1 MSIEEPGQVGE
12 VMRARETAQVAVAE
26 DAERPGFLVTYHNW
40 IVNGGRLALLVLIFA
55 LWQALPLDP
64 IIFSNPVAVY
74 HQLVSWMQDG
84 TLWSNTLVTL
94 EETLLGLVA
103 GGAAG
108 IGFGLLIGPLQIVGR
123 ILDPFI
129 LAVYS
134 IPKVALAPLFIV
146 WFGIGLDMKVILAA
160 ITVFFIVF
168 YNTIA
173 GVRNVDA
180 DLIDAVRLMGGNSR
194 QLMFKVII
202 PSAMGWILTGL
213 RIAIPYAL
221 IGAVIGE
228 LVASNVGLGYLI
240 DASAAVFNTAGVF
253 AALLVL
259 TVFATALNQIVTVL
273 DKRMSRW
280 KTSANLGGGRRVIPQ

>member
-1 MSIEEPGQVGE
+1 MDLRQQSAGALSQ
-12 VMRARETAQVAVAE
+12 ARLHAQVAAE
-26 DAERPGFLVTYHNW
+26 GEGERQGFLVRYHNW
-40 IVNGGRLALLVLIFA
+40 VVNGGRVALLVIIFA
-55 LWQALPLDP
+55 LWQTLPLDP
-64 IIFSNPVAVY
+64 IIFSSPIAVY

-84 TLWSNTLVTL
+84 TLWSNTLITL
-94 EETLLGLVA
+94 EETLLGLLA
-103 GGAAG
+103 GAAAG
-108 IGFGLLIGPLQIVGR
+108 IGFGLLIGPLQILGR

-146 WFGIGLDMKVILAA
+146 WFGIGLDMKVILGA

-259 TVFATALNQIVTVL
+259 TVFATLLNQIVTVL

-280 KTSANLGGGRRVIPQ
+280 KTTANLGGRRAIPQ